1 MPRRQSYETILIGK
15 NILVREGISRIL
27 HAANFRIVHSA
38 STADEL
44 PSELQAHQLLFLII
58 HNGDGFD
65 VALEQIRFVRGRY
78 PDARIAVVSDHYRP
92 DELVLAYRAGASGYF
107 VNVNSCDAF
116 IKSIELVTMG
126 EAVFPPAFLSFALD
140 GVLEREA
147 APTDQVKHDI
157 KDVEHGIMLTTEE
170 PVAPHLSPR
179 EKAILSCLIEGSS
192 NKSIARKID
201 IAEATVKVHVKA
213 ILRKIRVQ
221 NRTQAAIWGMSNG
234 SLVHSANGHTV
245 PSIVPQPSGLGTL
258 RFDRR
263 DHDNQG
269 RGITKLD

>member
-1 MPRRQSYETILIGK
+1 MPRRQSFETILIGK

-27 HAANFRIVHSA
+27 HAAGFKVLLSV
-38 STADEL
+38 SSADEL
-44 PSELQAHQLLFLII
+44 PSEVQAHQLLFLII
-58 HNGDGFD
+58 HNGDSPD
-65 VALEQIRFVRGRY
+65 VALDQICFVKGQR

-92 DELVLAYRAGASGYF
+92 DELVSAYRAGASGYF

-116 IKSIELVTMG
+116 IKSVELVTMG

-140 GVLEREA
+140 GVLERET
-147 APTDQVKHDI
+147 APAEE
-157 KDVEHGIMLTTEE
+157 VEHSILLTAGE

-179 EKAILSCLIEGSS
+179 EKAILSCLIEGNS

-221 NRTQAAIWGMSNG
+221 NRTQAAIWGMNNE
-234 SLVHSANGHTV
+234 SLMHFANGQTL
-245 PSIVPQPSGLGTL
+245 PSIIPHSTGLGAL
-258 RFDRR
+258 RDDRQA
-263 DHDNQG
+263 HAVQG
-269 RGITKLD
+269 PGAPKLA

>member
-58 HNGDGFD
+58 HNGDSFD

-92 DELVLAYRAGASGYF
+92 DELVSAYRAGASGYF

-258 RFDRR
+258 RLDRR
-263 DHDNQG
+263 NHASHG
-269 RGITKLD
+269 PGVTKLD

>member
-27 HAANFRIVHSA
+27 HAANFRIVLSA
-38 STADEL
+38 ASADQL
-44 PSELQAHQLLFLII
+44 PSELKAPQLLFLII
-58 HNGDGFD
+58 HNGDSFDVAFD
-65 VALEQIRFVRGRY
+65 VALDQIRFVRAHY

-92 DELVLAYRAGASGYF
+92 DELVSAYRAGASGYF

-140 GVLEREA
+140 SILEREA
-147 APTDQVKHDI
+147 APTEE
-157 KDVEHGIMLTTEE
+157 VERGIVLAAEE
-170 PVAPHLSPR
+170 PAAPHLSPR
-179 EKAILSCLIEGSS
+179 EKAILSCLIEGNS

-221 NRTQAAIWGMSNG
+221 NRTQAAIWGMNNG
-234 SLVHSANGHTV
+234 SPVHSANGHTV
-245 PSIVPQPSGLGTL
+245 PSIIPQPTGLGTL
-258 RFDRR
+258 RLDRR
-263 DHDNQG
+263 NHANQG
-269 RGITKLD
+269 PTKLD

>member
-27 HAANFRIVHSA
+27 HAAHFRIVLSA
-38 STADEL
+38 SSADEL
-44 PSELQAHQLLFLII
+44 PSELQAPQLLFLII
-58 HNGDGFD
+58 HNGDSFD
-65 VALEQIRFVRGRY
+65 LALDQIHFVKAHY

-140 GVLEREA
+140 GILEREA
-147 APTDQVKHDI
+147 APTLEREAAPTEE
-157 KDVEHGIMLTTEE
+157 VEHGIVLAAEE
-170 PVAPHLSPR
+170 QAAPHLSPR
-179 EKAILSCLIEGSS
+179 EKAILSCLIEGNS

-221 NRTQAAIWGMSNG
+221 NRTQAAIWGMNNG
-234 SLVHSANGHTV
+234 TPVHAANGHTL
-245 PSIVPQPSGLGTL
+245 PSIIPLHAPTSSSQL
-258 RFDRR
+258 RLRQAIK
-263 DHDNQG
+263 N
-269 RGITKLD
+269 

>member
-1 MPRRQSYETILIGK
+1 MPRRQSFETILIGK

-27 HAANFRIVHSA
+27 HAASFRILLSVS
-38 STADEL
+38 SADEL

-58 HNGDGFD
+58 HNGDSFD
-65 VALEQIRFVRGRY
+65 VALDQIRFVRGQR

-92 DELVLAYRAGASGYF
+92 DELVWAYRAGASGYF

-140 GVLEREA
+140 GIHEREA
-147 APTDQVKHDI
+147 TPAEE
-157 KDVEHGIMLTTEE
+157 VEHAIVLSADE

-179 EKAILSCLIEGSS
+179 EKAILSCLIEGNS

-221 NRTQAAIWGMSNG
+221 NRTQAAIWGMNNG
-234 SLVHSANGHTV
+234 SVMHSANGHTL
-245 PSIVPQPSGLGTL
+245 PSIIPHPTGLGAL
-258 RFDRR
+258 RPDRR
-263 DHDNQG
+263 AHANQG
-269 RGITKLD
+269 PGVTKLD

>member
-1 MPRRQSYETILIGK
+1 MPRRQSYEIILIGK

-27 HAANFRIVHSA
+27 HAANFKIVLSA
-38 STADEL
+38 SSADEL
-44 PSELQAHQLLFLII
+44 PSEVQSHQLLFLII
-58 HNGDGFD
+58 HNGDSFD
-65 VALEQIRFVRGRY
+65 VALEQIRFVRARS

-92 DELVLAYRAGASGYF
+92 SDLVSAHRAGASGYF

-140 GVLEREA
+140 GILEREG
-147 APTDQVKHDI
+147 APTEEVEHDI
-157 KDVEHGIMLTTEE
+157 ELTAQE

-179 EKAILSCLIEGSS
+179 EKAILACLIEGSS

-221 NRTQAAIWGMSNG
+221 NRTQAAIWGMNNG
-234 SLVHSANGHTV
+234 SLVHSANGHTL
-245 PSIVPQPSGLGTL
+245 PSIIPQPVGFSAL
-258 RFDRR
+258 RSNRR
-263 DHDNQG
+263 DHANQNPG
-269 RGITKLD
+269 GTKLD